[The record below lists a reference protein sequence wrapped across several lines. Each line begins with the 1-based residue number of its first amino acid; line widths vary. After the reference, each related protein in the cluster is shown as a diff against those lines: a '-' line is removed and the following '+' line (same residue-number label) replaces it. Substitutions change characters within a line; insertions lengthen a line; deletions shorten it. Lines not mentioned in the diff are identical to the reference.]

1 MIDDEFDDELRELK
15 REIIESRGLII
26 KTNNLTNALSADLKS
41 IAKRQQG
48 YERRSFGTAPR
59 RTWSSSSSSSS
70 RSSWP
75 GTRASTRFGPRP
87 SRPGRRSTGS
97 RASSRTRQKR
107 DEDRAK
113 AEARAA
119 SFYELVRQGKRAEVV
134 EQFEAFN
141 KEPLTKTELAVF
153 ADAVERA
160 RGELSIASYH
170 QGLDHARVGRWHE
183 AAQALEEALR
193 YKDDASHS
201 PLARYNLADAYRH
214 LARQRDAIPI
224 LIQLSEA
231 SPDKEVMDDATYL
244 LAQCLIDIQA
254 WNDAKNTLRSF
265 VRRFSD
271 SPYFNE
277 VRTQFAENQ
286 SSPLSGSFFTT
297 STSKGRQ
304 GEGGR
309 APGGL
314 PSSTKVRFPSMR
326 SSVAR

>member
-1 MIDDEFDDELRELK
+1 MIDEFDEELRELK
-15 REIIESRGLII
+15 REIIETRGLII

-48 YERRSFGTAPR
+48 YERRLVWNSATAYIVFVLVVFVALKLAWDAR
-59 RTWSSSSSSSS
+59 VDAVRAETEQTRQAVDRLS
-70 RSSWP
+70 RELKE
-75 GTRASTRFGPRP
+75 A
-87 SRPGRRSTGS
+87 
-97 RASSRTRQKR
+97 QKR
-107 DEDRAK
+107 DEERAK
-113 AEARAA
+113 AESRSS

-134 EQFEAFN
+134 EQFDSLN
-141 KEPLTKTELAVF
+141 KDALTKTELAVF
-153 ADAVERA
+153 TDAVERA

-183 AAQALEEALR
+183 AAQSFEEALR

-214 LARQRDAIPI
+214 LARQREAIPI

-265 VRRFSD
+265 TRRFPD

-277 VRTQFAENQ
+277 VRMHLAEI
-286 SSPLSGSFFTT
+286 SLHH
-297 STSKGRQ
+297 
-304 GEGGR
+304 
-309 APGGL
+309 
-314 PSSTKVRFPSMR
+314 
-326 SSVAR
+326 

>member
-1 MIDDEFDDELRELK
+1 MIDEFDEELRELK
-15 REIIESRGLII
+15 REIIETRGLII

-48 YERRSFGTAPR
+48 YERRLVWNSATAYIVFVVVVFVALKLAWDAR
-59 RTWSSSSSSSS
+59 VDAVRAETEQTRQAVDRLS
-70 RSSWP
+70 RELKE
-75 GTRASTRFGPRP
+75 A
-87 SRPGRRSTGS
+87 
-97 RASSRTRQKR
+97 QKR
-107 DEDRAK
+107 DEERAK
-113 AEARAA
+113 AESRSS

-134 EQFEAFN
+134 EQFESLN
-141 KEPLTKTELAVF
+141 KDALTKTELAVF
-153 ADAVERA
+153 TDAAERA

-183 AAQALEEALR
+183 AAQSFEEALR

-214 LARQRDAIPI
+214 LARQREAIPI

-265 VRRFSD
+265 TRRFPD

-277 VRTQFAENQ
+277 VRMHLAEI
-286 SSPLSGSFFTT
+286 SLHH
-297 STSKGRQ
+297 
-304 GEGGR
+304 
-309 APGGL
+309 
-314 PSSTKVRFPSMR
+314 
-326 SSVAR
+326 

>member
-1 MIDDEFDDELRELK
+1 MIDEFDEELRELK
-15 REIIESRGLII
+15 REIIETRGLII

-48 YERRSFGTAPR
+48 YERRLVWNSATAYVVFVLVVFVALKLAWDAR
-59 RTWSSSSSSSS
+59 VDAVRAETEQTRQAVDRLS
-70 RSSWP
+70 RELKE
-75 GTRASTRFGPRP
+75 A
-87 SRPGRRSTGS
+87 
-97 RASSRTRQKR
+97 QKR
-107 DEDRAK
+107 DEERAK
-113 AEARAA
+113 AETRSS

-134 EQFEAFN
+134 EQFESLN
-141 KEPLTKTELAVF
+141 KDALTKTELAVF
-153 ADAVERA
+153 TDAAERA

-183 AAQALEEALR
+183 AAQSFEEALR

-214 LARQRDAIPI
+214 LARQRDAIPM

-265 VRRFSD
+265 TRRFSD

-277 VRTQFAENQ
+277 VRMRLAEI
-286 SSPLSGSFFTT
+286 SLHH
-297 STSKGRQ
+297 
-304 GEGGR
+304 
-309 APGGL
+309 
-314 PSSTKVRFPSMR
+314 
-326 SSVAR
+326 

>member
-1 MIDDEFDDELRELK
+1 MAFCTNMEYFGRAMIDEFDEELRELK
-15 REIIESRGLII
+15 REIIETRGLII

-48 YERRSFGTAPR
+48 YERRLVWNSATAYVVFVLVVFVALKLAWDAR
-59 RTWSSSSSSSS
+59 VDAVRAETEQTRQAVDRLS
-70 RSSWP
+70 RELKE
-75 GTRASTRFGPRP
+75 A
-87 SRPGRRSTGS
+87 
-97 RASSRTRQKR
+97 QKR
-107 DEDRAK
+107 DEERAK

-119 SFYELVRQGKRAEVV
+119 SFYELIRQGKRAEVV
-134 EQFEAFN
+134 EQFEALN

-160 RGELSIASYH
+160 RGELSIMAYH

-183 AAQALEEALR
+183 AAQSLEEALR

-231 SPDKEVMDDATYL
+231 SPDKEVMDDATFL

-265 VRRFSD
+265 TRRFSD

-277 VRTQFAENQ
+277 VRTHLAEI
-286 SSPLSGSFFTT
+286 SL
-297 STSKGRQ
+297 RH
-304 GEGGR
+304 
-309 APGGL
+309 
-314 PSSTKVRFPSMR
+314 
-326 SSVAR
+326 